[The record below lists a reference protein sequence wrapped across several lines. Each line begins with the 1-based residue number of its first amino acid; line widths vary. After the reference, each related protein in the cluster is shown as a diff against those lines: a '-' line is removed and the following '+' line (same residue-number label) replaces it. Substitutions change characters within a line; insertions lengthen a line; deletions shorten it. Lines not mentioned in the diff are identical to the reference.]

1 MERGSGGYTVSDLES
16 LTGINRR
23 TIHFYVKEGVL
34 PAPHGSGGGARYGEE
49 HLLRLQLTRE
59 LQKSHL
65 KLSGIREALDR
76 MSIEQKRSM
85 AKRSGAPAKP
95 WDARALETWVE
106 SRVHRSLAGPA
117 WNRSMLDLVGGSTA
131 AQPTQPAQP
140 TRSSPELERLRSMPA
155 AVGESWQRVR
165 VADGFEVLLRSDV
178 AERYRALLR
187 DLAAQASGPGT
198 SEPGTK

>member
-1 MERGSGGYTVSDLES
+1 MKREECDYTVSDLES

-34 PAPHGSGGGARYGEE
+34 PAPRGAGGGARYGEE

-65 KLSGIREALDR
+65 KLSGIKEAMDRLSLDQMR
-76 MSIEQKRSM
+76 VM
-85 AKRSGAPAKP
+85 AKKSGTPAKP

-106 SRVHRSLAGPA
+106 SRVHRDLAGPA
-117 WNRSMLDLVGGSTA
+117 WNRSMLDLVGGSTPVHS
-131 AQPTQPAQP
+131 AQAPRERERP
-140 TRSSPELERLRSMPA
+140 RSRPA
-155 AVGESWQRVR
+155 AVGETWEKLS

-178 AERYRALLR
+178 AERYRALIR
-187 DLAAQASGPGT
+187 DLVARASGPDA
-198 SEPGTK
+198 K